1 MVLLQEAAVT
11 TTTVA
16 STCPVTRPVFSLQPK
31 VPVLLEEGQVQS
43 QFFPRPPR
51 IYSGLELAALPH
63 TVLQPGTD
71 GAGQCLPS
79 PRVSSALGLSSE
91 RSVHHSLA
99 LTGLFT
105 LVILWLFSV
114 VCFSTCVPH
123 VGWELCCQVRLD
135 LSSSLFLALPPLPC
149 PPSLPLFSELWF

>member
-43 QFFPRPPR
+43 QFFPLSQFFPR
-51 IYSGLELAALPH
+51 LPRTYSGLELAALPH

-79 PRVSSALGLSSE
+79 TRVSLALGLSSE

-114 VCFSTCVPH
+114 VCFSTCVPRA
-123 VGWELCCQVRLD
+123 GWE
-135 LSSSLFLALPPLPC
+135 P
-149 PPSLPLFSELWF
+149 

>member
-71 GAGQCLPS
+71 VGWPMPSFHPGQ
-79 PRVSSALGLSSE
+79 LGPGLWLGTFS
-91 RSVHHSLA
+91 HHSLA

-114 VCFSTCVPH
+114 VCFSTCVSH
-123 VGWELCCQVRLD
+123 VGWEPCCQVRLD
-135 LSSSLFLALPPLPC
+135 LSPSLFLVLPPLPC

>member
-51 IYSGLELAALPH
+51 IYSGLELAALPR

-71 GAGQCLPS
+71 GGWPMSSFHPGQLGPGLELGTFSPPQPCLDGPF
-79 PRVSSALGLSSE
+79 
-91 RSVHHSLA
+91 H
-99 LTGLFT
+99 TGD
-105 LVILWLFSV
+105 SV
-114 VCFSTCVPH
+114 VI
-123 VGWELCCQVRLD
+123 
-135 LSSSLFLALPPLPC
+135 
-149 PPSLPLFSELWF
+149 